1 MTPRPNQAAAQQHVE
16 GSAPAPRIDQV
27 IEMLILGLLLY
38 LPFAFGGVM
47 PMSRV
52 VITGVGALIAAC
64 FAVRCI
70 SESASPVSTPRTMI
84 PFAGLIALAGAQLL
98 ALPAS
103 MVETLSPTAGELWSR
118 AAGAAGTESLSATL
132 SVYPHATAVQFDLL
146 IMAGLLMLTAAT
158 VYRDRAAFKRL
169 LLGVSVI
176 GLLVALTGL
185 GHFALGE
192 TLIYGRFEG
201 GDATKGA
208 PFAHYGH
215 FSEFLNLALGSALGF
230 LLIGSSARVSGRTL
244 DIRDLLG
251 GTGRPPSRLEKL
263 LIGFLVLGAVAVVLS
278 TSRNG
283 LISMIFA
290 AAITSAAMQF
300 SRRIDGV
307 GWSIV
312 GVGLL
317 ATVILLALGV
327 DPVIERFE
335 ATAANPT
342 EAVGTRLDLIR
353 DSASMGA
360 AFVVTGAGL
369 GTYALSFPG
378 FDTAVRGG
386 TAEHAENQYLELFAE
401 MGAGGALLGL
411 AFLAMLFLRLFRRP
425 RESRKPADLGLFGVL
440 FGLSALTFHSLT
452 DFGAVIPAVGLLAAT
467 LAGAALGRCS
477 ADCSAGMGRRVV
489 AMGAGLLVLAALGTR
504 VPAAIRGSESWD
516 QYSYAEL
523 VREDV
528 AGAGGFGTPEQHAA
542 MVEHTELALEAEPEN
557 AEVAFRAVLARWSLA
572 VATARGFDLESP
584 PVTTISHPDLAGS
597 AAAAVA
603 GLQEVLLLA
612 PTHGPS
618 WSVAGQLRRVW
629 LDDESEEAG
638 QWILRG
644 RALAPHHPAA
654 CLASAFELM
663 RQDREAEGVAELER
677 AVGVG
682 ASRRDIVDLL
692 AASLQRPA
700 LALPFVEGDLHLTSR
715 LLSIV
720 NAEGDAEGDPA
731 PLQEDLEERYENLLI
746 AACARPGASEGD
758 LYRLATMER
767 ERGNLDKAAD
777 LLARVLSANP
787 ASSARFTY
795 AQLLAETGDV
805 RGARRELRD
814 VLNFH
819 PGMGQATR
827 LLEQLEGDRSN

>member
-1 MTPRPNQAAAQQHVE
+1 MTPRPHQAATQHHLE

-27 IEMLILGLLLY
+27 IEALILSLLLY

-64 FAVRCI
+64 FAVRCL

-84 PFAGLIALAGAQLL
+84 PFAGLIALASVQLVT
-98 ALPAS
+98 LPAS
-103 MVETLSPTAGELWSR
+103 VVETLSPTAGDLWSR
-118 AAGAAGTESLSATL
+118 AAEAAGAEWTSAPLSL
-132 SVYPHATAVQFDLL
+132 YPYATAVQFDLL
-146 IMAGLLMLTAAT
+146 IMGGLLMLTAAT

-185 GHFALGE
+185 GHLAFGE
-192 TLIYGRFEG
+192 HAIYGVFEG
-201 GDATKGA
+201 NGARGA
-208 PFAHYGH
+208 PFASYSHY
-215 FSEFLNLALGSALGF
+215 SEFINLALGCALGY

-244 DIRDLLG
+244 DLRDLVG
-251 GTGRPPSRLEKL
+251 GTGRAPSRPEKL

-283 LISMIFA
+283 LIAMIFA
-290 AAITSAAMQF
+290 SAITAAAMQF
-300 SRRIDGV
+300 SRRIDGI

-312 GVGLL
+312 GIGLI
-317 ATVILLALGV
+317 ATAVLLALGI

-335 ATAANPT
+335 ATAADPSG
-342 EAVGTRLDLIR
+342 AMSTRLDLIQ

-360 AFVVTGAGL
+360 AFAATGAGL

-378 FDTAVRGG
+378 FDTAVRSG

-401 MGAGGALLGL
+401 MGGGGALLGL
-411 AFLAMLFLRLFRRP
+411 AFLAVLFVRLFQRP
-425 RESRKPADLGLFGVL
+425 RQSRKPSDLGLFGVL
-440 FGLSALTFHSLT
+440 FGLSALAFHSLT
-452 DFGAVIPAVGLLAAT
+452 DFGVVIPAVGLLAAT
-467 LAGAALGRCS
+467 LAGAALGRSS
-477 ADCSAGMGRRVV
+477 ADCSASVV
-489 AMGAGLLVLAALGTR
+489 HRLACMGAGLLVLAALGTR
-504 VPAAIRGSESWD
+504 VPAAIRGGEGWD

-523 VREDV
+523 IREEV
-528 AGAGGFGTPEQHAA
+528 AKAGGVGTPEQHAA
-542 MVEHTELALEAEPEN
+542 MVQHTGLAREAEPLN

-584 PVTTISHPDLAGS
+584 PVTPISHPDLSES
-597 AAAAVA
+597 AAAAVSD
-603 GLQEVLLLA
+603 LRDILLLA

-618 WSVAGQLRRVW
+618 WSAAGQLRRVW
-629 LDDESEEAG
+629 LEDKTEEAG
-638 QWILRG
+638 EWILRG

-663 RQDREAEGVAELER
+663 RQDREAFGVAELER

-682 ASRRDIVDLL
+682 APRRDIVDLL
-692 AASLQRPA
+692 AASLQRPM
-700 LALPFVEGDLHLTSR
+700 LALPFVEGDLDLTER
-715 LLSIV
+715 LLSLV
-720 NAEGDAEGDPA
+720 EAEGDQAL
-731 PLQEDLEERYENLLI
+731 LQEELEDRYENLLI
-746 AACARPGASEGD
+746 AACARPGASERQ
-758 LYRLATMER
+758 LSRLATMER
-767 ERGNLDKAAD
+767 ERGHLEEAAN
-777 LLARVLSANP
+777 LLARVLSTNP
-787 ASSARFTY
+787 ASKSRYTY
-795 AQLLAETGDV
+795 AKLLAETGDV

-819 PGMGQATR
+819 PGMNQATR

>member
-1 MTPRPNQAAAQQHVE
+1 MTPRPNQAANQQHLE
-16 GSAPAPRIDQV
+16 GSVRAPRIDQV

-64 FAVRCI
+64 FAVRCL

-84 PFAGLIALAGAQLL
+84 LFAGLIGLAGAQLL
-98 ALPAS
+98 TLPAS
-103 MVETLSPTAGELWSR
+103 MVEAISPTAGELWSR
-118 AAGAAGTESLSATL
+118 AFGAAGAEWQAATL

-146 IMAGLLMLTAAT
+146 TMGGLLMLTAAT

-169 LLGVSVI
+169 LLGVSMI

-185 GHFALGE
+185 GHLALGE
-192 TLIYGRFEG
+192 QSIYGVFEG
-201 GDATKGA
+201 NGAKGA
-208 PFAHYGH
+208 PFASYSHY
-215 FSEFLNLALGSALGF
+215 SEFINLALGCAFGY
-230 LLIGSSARVSGRTL
+230 LLIGSSARISGRTL
-244 DIRDLLG
+244 DVRDLFG
-251 GTGRPPSRLEKL
+251 GTGRSPSRLEKL

-283 LISMIFA
+283 LIAMIFA
-290 AAITSAAMQF
+290 AAVTAAAMQL
-300 SRRIDGV
+300 SRRVDGI

-312 GVGLL
+312 GVGLI
-317 ATVILLALGV
+317 ATAVLLALGI

-335 ATAANPT
+335 ATSADPSGAMS
-342 EAVGTRLDLIR
+342 TRLDLIR
-353 DSASMGA
+353 DTASMGA
-360 AFVVTGAGL
+360 AFAATGAGL

-378 FDTAVRGG
+378 FDTTVRSG

-401 MGAGGALLGL
+401 MGAGGALLGF
-411 AFLAMLFLRLFRRP
+411 AFLAMLFLRLFQRP

-440 FGLSALTFHSLT
+440 FGVSALTFHSLT
-452 DFGAVIPAVGLLAAT
+452 DFGIVVPAVGLLAAT

-477 ADCSAGMGRRVV
+477 SDCSAGVGRRVV
-489 AMGAGLLVLAALGTR
+489 AMGAGLLALAALGAR
-504 VPAAIRGSESWD
+504 VPAAIRGGEGWD
-516 QYSYAEL
+516 QYSYAER

-528 AGAGGFGTPEQHAA
+528 AEAGGVGTPEQHAA
-542 MVEHTELALEAEPEN
+542 MVQHAGLAQEAEPAN
-557 AEVAFRAVLARWSLA
+557 AEVVFRAVLARWSLA

-584 PVTTISHPDLAGS
+584 PVTPISHPDLAGS

-629 LDDESEEAG
+629 LDDETEEAG

-663 RQDREAEGVAELER
+663 RQDREAEGVLELER

-682 ASRRDIVDLL
+682 APRRDIVDLL
-692 AASLQRPA
+692 AASLQSPV
-700 LALPFVEGDLHLTSR
+700 LALPFVEGDLGLTAR

-720 NAEGDAEGDPA
+720 EVQDDQPL
-731 PLQEDLEERYENLLI
+731 LQEDLEERYENLLI
-746 AACARPGASEGD
+746 AACARPGASESQ
-758 LYRLATMER
+758 LFRLAAMER
-767 ERGNLDKAAD
+767 ERGNLDEAAD

-795 AQLLAETGDV
+795 AELLAETGDV

-827 LLEQLEGDRSN
+827 LLEQLDSDRSN

>member
-1 MTPRPNQAAAQQHVE
+1 MTPRPAQDATRHHPE
-16 GSAPAPRIDQV
+16 GPAQAPRIDQV
-27 IEMLILGLLLY
+27 IEVLILGLLLY

-47 PMSRV
+47 PMSRA
-52 VITGVGALIAAC
+52 VITGAGALIAAC
-64 FAVRCI
+64 FAVRCL
-70 SESASPVSTPRTMI
+70 SESTSPVSTPRAML
-84 PFAGLIALAGAQLL
+84 PFAGLIALAAIQLL

-103 MVETLSPTAGELWSR
+103 TIEALSPTAGELWRRASA
-118 AAGAAGTESLSATL
+118 AAGAEWTSATL

-146 IMAGLLMLTAAT
+146 IMGGLLMLTAAT

-185 GHFALGE
+185 GHLALGE
-192 TLIYGRFEG
+192 PAIYGTYEG
-201 GDATKGA
+201 NGSKGA
-208 PFAHYGH
+208 PFASYSHY
-215 FSEFLNLALGSALGF
+215 SEFLNLAIGCAFGY
-230 LLIGSSARVSGRTL
+230 LLIGSSARVSGRMI
-244 DIRDLLG
+244 DVRDLFG
-251 GTGRPPSRLEKL
+251 GTGRSPSRLEKL
-263 LIGFLVLGAVAVVLS
+263 LIASLVLGVVAVVLS

-283 LISMIFA
+283 LIAMIFA
-290 AAITSAAMQF
+290 AAVTAAAMQY
-300 SRRIDGV
+300 SRRVDGI

-312 GVGLL
+312 GVGLI
-317 ATVILLALGV
+317 ATTVLLALGV

-335 ATAANPT
+335 STAADPSG
-342 EAVGTRLDLIR
+342 ALSTRLDLIR

-360 AFVVTGAGL
+360 AFVATGAGL

-378 FDTAVRGG
+378 FDTTVRSG

-411 AFLAMLFLRLFRRP
+411 TFLVLLYLRLFRRP
-425 RESRKPADLGLFGVL
+425 RESRKTGDLGVFGVL
-440 FGLSALTFHSLT
+440 FGLSALSFHSLT
-452 DFGAVIPAVGLLAAT
+452 DFGVVIPAVGLLAAT

-477 ADCSAGMGRRVV
+477 ADCSPALGRRVL
-489 AMGAGLLVLAALGTR
+489 AMGAGLVALAALGTR
-504 VPAAIRGSESWD
+504 VPAAIRGGESWD
-516 QYSYAEL
+516 QFSYAEL

-528 AGAGGFGTPEQHAA
+528 ASAGGIGTAEQHAD
-542 MVEHTELALEAEPEN
+542 MVEHTGLALEAEPAN
-557 AEVAFRAVLARWSLA
+557 AEVAFRAVLARWTLA
-572 VATARGFDLESP
+572 VATARGFDPESA
-584 PVTTISHPDLAGS
+584 PVTPITHPDLVDS
-597 AAAAVA
+597 AAAAVS
-603 GLQEVLLLA
+603 GLQQVFLLA

-629 LDDESEEAG
+629 LGDETAEAG
-638 QWILRG
+638 EWILRG

-682 ASRRDIVDLL
+682 APRRDIVDLL
-692 AASLQRPA
+692 ATSLQRPG
-700 LALPFVEGDLHLTSR
+700 LALPFVDGDLDLTGR

-720 NAEGDAEGDPA
+720 EAVGDQA
-731 PLQEDLEERYENLLI
+731 PLAEDLAERYENLLI
-746 AACARPGASEGD
+746 AACARPDASEGQ
-758 LYRLATMER
+758 LSRLSAMER
-767 ERGNLDKAAD
+767 ERGNLDEAAD

-787 ASSARFTY
+787 ASRARFTY

-819 PGMGQATR
+819 PEMTQATR
-827 LLEQLEGDRSN
+827 LLEQLEGDRPN